1 MAFTYLRSFGFR
13 NLADET
19 VKIDAPEVF
28 LVGENG
34 QGKSNFLEALHY
46 VCYGSSFRTRKP
58 EHLLRTGTKTFRL
71 VATVS
76 EPDQL
81 LDEVSITYEEKKR
94 LICFDGKTV
103 QDRKELLERFPCFV
117 FCHGDIE
124 FIVGAPESQRLFFDQ
139 TLSLL
144 DHKYID
150 LLRGYRQILRSRN
163 ACIKDGHNELLSVYD
178 DQLVEYGRRLIK
190 ERTGVV
196 NEFNETLS
204 EVFERTAQINA
215 EVGIRYLPS
224 WKEGQE
230 EATLRR
236 LRERDLAFGTTTS
249 GPHRDRY
256 RFLRDGREFTDTA
269 STGQLRLLSLV
280 LRTAQVRY
288 YWRKT
293 SRRPLL
299 LLDDVL
305 LELDHKRRERFLNDL
320 PPYEQA
326 FFTFLPQ
333 EPYASYRKAD
343 TLIHEVVSG
352 TVKPLQD
359 NGEDNDV

>member
-1 MAFTYLRSFGFR
+1 MTFTRLRSFGFR

-46 VCYGSSFRTRKP
+46 LCYGSSFRTRKP
-58 EHLLRTGTKTFRL
+58 DHLLRISEKAFRL
-71 VATVS
+71 VAGVS
-76 EPDQL
+76 EPNQVM
-81 LDEVSITYEEKKR
+81 DELSVTYEEKKR
-94 LICFDGKTV
+94 QICFDGKAV
-103 QDRKELLERFPCFV
+103 QDRKELLDRFPCFV

-124 FIVGAPESQRLFFDQ
+124 FIVGAPDTQRLFFDQ

-144 DHKYID
+144 DHRYID
-150 LLRGYRQILRSRN
+150 LLRSYRQILRSRN
-163 ACIKDGHNELLSVYD
+163 ACIKDGRNELLSVYD
-178 DQLVEYGRRLIK
+178 EQLIEYGRRLTQ
-190 ERTGVV
+190 ERNQVV
-196 NEFNETLS
+196 TEFNETLS

-215 EVGIRYLPS
+215 KVNIRYLPS
-224 WKEGQE
+224 WKDGQE
-230 EATLRR
+230 AATLSR

-256 RFLRDGREFTDTA
+256 RFLRDGREFTETG

-280 LRTAQVRY
+280 LRTAQVSY
-288 YWRKT
+288 FWRKT
-293 SRRPLL
+293 SKRPLL

-305 LELDHKRRERFLNDL
+305 LELDHVRRERFLKDL

-343 TLIHEVVSG
+343 TLVYEVV
-352 TVKPLQD
+352 
-359 NGEDNDV
+359 NGSFAQPEENEVNDV